1 MGFEEII
8 GAPAGLH
15 FCKGVGFGMTGYNV
29 DLYRFPDR
37 AISDADALDDAD
49 WIDPM
54 WNLRLGFGVIACFVV
69 AIVWFFLGAP
79 IVGTIVFAL
88 CGLVF
93 SPFF

>member
-29 DLYRFPDR
+29 DFYRFPDR

-49 WIDPM
+49 
-54 WNLRLGFGVIACFVV
+54 
-69 AIVWFFLGAP
+69 
-79 IVGTIVFAL
+79 
-88 CGLVF
+88 
-93 SPFF
+93 